1 MNTKKTYVV
10 PAMEAVEIEAVS
22 LLAGSGEFG
31 LGAVVNNRGTM
42 EDLED
47 DE

>member
-22 LLAGSGEFG
+22 LLAGSGELGITAG
-31 LGAVVNNRGTM
+31 LGLRGDI
-42 EDLED
+42 EDAEN